1 MADVAMETKYCS
13 NCKKDIS
20 AANFTMHEVHCRR
33 HIVLCEHCDEP
44 VPRSEMEEHF
54 SEHHAKVACTQC
66 GEQQEK
72 TQLQEHMEGTCSKR
86 PVRCVY
92 CELELPWCDL
102 NSHQDYCGTRT
113 ESCPKCA
120 QFIMKKDLLQH
131 EASNCDYPTP
141 KPATNGHEGYRN
153 RDRFVDFPEYDYEFP
168 DAGFENAFAMDE
180 LSRMMENTSMQG
192 SLNSQLDIAGFG
204 RPRNV
209 PGPQTRSYTN
219 NNTTRTRKST
229 TNRKSELNRQRQ
241 RVAEP
246 DPVVNEDIDEDIDED
261 LMLAMRLQHE
271 EDEDIGQLIRQ
282 IEKNSPPVQTPL
294 SPALS
299 PANVNTF
306 PDDEDL
312 IPCEFCGEPFP
323 VDILVQHQSGCD
335 PMSTGNWN
343 EDARWRGERN
353 NEVEGGSRGRG
364 IAIPVINNLDSQWR
378 APVREIPI
386 QREWESPPHSPIND
400 FLDEG
405 GEVILPCEFCAET
418 FPYELLIQHQSVCD
432 LNPNMTPRVQTPAT
446 PSQRKPHLRNKN
458 LLSMTAQE
466 MLMGESRSR
475 RHQGLPTF
483 GDDSDDDIIN
493 HLEGARNGGRSHISA
508 SRNNTPSSRSVASK
522 YGAPVSRF
530 DEHLTKGSRPS
541 QRSRDDVS
549 ARTANSDRAAG
560 RMGNS
565 RRGSETRTRSTL
577 DELLKEPETGHGLQ
591 VPLGS
596 SRKKAAKNE
605 DNLVKRGSTSTG
617 AKKKATQSTSASTRD
632 VMRELNRPTNTPGHK
647 PSTSRR
653 RTNGSL
659 YEDDAPPFQIQAV
672 SQARP
677 RHRTNQ
683 VFNAE
688 VRGHNSESRR
698 KPSSRRTFEEDDD
711 DI

>member
-1 MADVAMETKYCS
+1 MADVAAETKYCS

-54 SEHHAKVACTQC
+54 SEHHATVACTQC

-86 PVRCVY
+86 PLRCVY
-92 CELELPWCDL
+92 CELELPRCDL

-141 KPATNGHEGYRN
+141 KPATNGHDGD
-153 RDRFVDFPEYDYEFP
+153 RDRERFVDFPQYDYEFP
-168 DAGFENAFAMDE
+168 DAGFDNAFAMDE
-180 LSRMMENTSMQG
+180 LSRMMENTRMQG
-192 SLNSQLDIAGFG
+192 SLNSQLDMAGFG
-204 RPRNV
+204 RPRNA
-209 PGPQTRSYTN
+209 PGTQSRSYTN

-241 RVAEP
+241 RGTWRSRI
-246 DPVVNEDIDEDIDED
+246 PVVNEDIDED

-282 IEKNSPPVQTPL
+282 IEKNSPPVQTPV
-294 SPALS
+294 SPATS

-306 PDDEDL
+306 PDDDDL

-335 PMSTGNWN
+335 PMSTVNWN
-343 EDARWRGERN
+343 EDTSWRGERN

-378 APVREIPI
+378 VPVQEIPI
-386 QREWESPPHSPIND
+386 QREC
-400 FLDEG
+400 LDEA
-405 GEVILPCEFCAET
+405 GEVLLPCEFCTET
-418 FPYELLIQHQSVCD
+418 FPYELLIQHQSVCEF
-432 LNPNMTPRVQTPAT
+432 NPNMTPRVQTPAT

-458 LLSMTAQE
+458 LLSLTAQE
-466 MLMGESRSR
+466 MLMGESRSH

-483 GDDSDDDIIN
+483 GDDPDDEIN
-493 HLEGARNGGRSHISA
+493 HLQGARNGGRSHNSGA
-508 SRNNTPSSRSVASK
+508 RNNTPSSRSVASK

-549 ARTANSDRAAG
+549 GRTAYSDRAGG
-560 RMGNS
+560 RTGNT

-577 DELLKEPETGHGLQ
+577 DELLKEPDPGQGLGQ
-591 VPLGS
+591 GPVVPVGS

-617 AKKKATQSTSASTRD
+617 AKKKPTHSTSASTRD
-632 VMRELNRPTNTPGHK
+632 VMRELSRPTNTQHK
-647 PSTSRR
+647 PSRR

-659 YEDDAPPFQIQAV
+659 NEDDAPPFPIQAV

-677 RHRTNQ
+677 RNRTNQ

-688 VRGHNSESRR
+688 VRGHNSETRR
-698 KPSSRRTFEEDDD
+698 KPSSRRPFEEDDD
-711 DI
+711 NI